1 VAEAAEAVRDR
12 SGAAGASATE
22 ALADRVAR
30 RDPELRRRRGIYATP
45 RPLVLFVVRSL
56 HALLKDRF
64 EKPAGLADPAV
75 RLLDPCAGPMTF
87 LLEAWRLAL
96 AEGES
101 HGIRPA
107 ALLRRHL
114 LPHSRGIEIVPEL
127 VELGHAAVLECLDDH
142 GLRLRDDERPP
153 LELGDALAEPTGA
166 ASALLPALAPLWSDA
181 AGARS
186 SSPIPVVLGN
196 PPYRGHSANRG
207 RWIGELLHGYRLPDG
222 REDDGYYRVDGHG
235 LGERNPKWLQ
245 DDAVKFLRLAQW
257 HVDRAGQG
265 LVAYVLSHNVLD
277 APTFRGVRA
286 SLLRTFEEVYA
297 LDLHGNRRKRE
308 RQPDDRPDGNVFR
321 GVAQGIAVLLLV
333 KRPGLARR
341 VLRADLY
348 GEREA
353 KLQTLLQADIASTPW
368 AELRPQSPSYLWV
381 AGESDGDRRY
391 RRELSL
397 AEIFSVRTTGII
409 TGRDAVLTD
418 LNRGALEARLAA
430 APSEPHAGARRPL
443 TAAELLALRAD
454 GEWQR
459 RIAPLVVR
467 PFDVRQVIYDG
478 RLLARPRQAVMDH
491 MLRGDNLGLV
501 VARQCKEEPGALVTS
516 WLVGHKAVSAY
527 DVNTL
532 FPLFVRCEPG
542 RGGASHHLS
551 NIRPELRNRLSELY
565 GRSADPAEIL
575 AYLYAVL
582 YSPAYR
588 ARYRRLLQ
596 RDFPR
601 IPFPRTA
608 KAFEVMS
615 RFGRELVDLHV
626 LRDERLLRSNVVLRG
641 DVRRPLARN
650 RAEACDYRESEGRVY
665 LAEHGLSFEG
675 LVPEVWR
682 YRIGGHQVLKRW
694 LQARRGRVL
703 QRQDINQFRWAAQAL
718 DLTLA
723 LEAPLAEAYRSVEDD
738 CATVRG

>member
-1 VAEAAEAVRDR
+1 MKSRFDR
-12 SGAAGASATE
+12 
-22 ALADRVAR
+22 
-30 RDPELRRRRGIYATP
+30 
-45 RPLVLFVVRSL
+45 
-56 HALLKDRF
+56 
-64 EKPAGLADPAV
+64 PAGLADEAV
-75 RLLDPCAGPMTF
+75 RLLDPCAGPMNF
-87 LLEAWRLAL
+87 LLEAWRVAL

-101 HGIRPA
+101 RGIAPA

-114 LPHSRGIEIVPEL
+114 LPHSRGIEIVPDL
-127 VELGHAAVLECLDDH
+127 VELGHLAIVECLEH
-142 GLRLRDDERPP
+142 YGLRLGEGERLP
-153 LELGDALAEPTGA
+153 LDLADALAEPAAGA
-166 ASALLPALAPLWSDA
+166 AGSTLLAPLAPRRCDPTGCFPA
-181 AGARS
+181 
-186 SSPIPVVLGN
+186 SPVPVVLGN

-207 RWIGELLHGYRLPDG
+207 RWITDLLHGYRLADG

-277 APTFRGVRA
+277 APTLRGVRA
-286 SLLRTFEEVYA
+286 SLLRTFDEVYA
-297 LDLHGNRRKRE
+297 LDLHGNGRKRE

-353 KLQTLLQADIASTPW
+353 KLQALHQGDVASTVW
-368 AELRPQSPSYLWV
+368 AEVRPQSPSYLWV
-381 AGESDGDRRY
+381 AGESSGERRY

-397 AEIFSVRTTGII
+397 PEIFSVSTTGII

-418 LNRGALEARLAA
+418 LDRGALEARLAA
-430 APSEPHAGARRPL
+430 PRPEPRPGAASASL
-443 TAAELLALRAD
+443 SAAELLALRAD
-454 GEWQR
+454 GDWQR

-467 PFDVRQVIYDG
+467 PFDVRQVIYAHY
-478 RLLARPRQAVMDH
+478 LLARPRQAVMDH

-501 VARQCKEEPGALVTS
+501 VTRQCKEDPGALVTA

-542 RGGASHHLS
+542 AAGDSHYLS
-551 NIRPELRNRLSELY
+551 NIRPELRHRLAELY
-565 GRSADPAEIL
+565 GRSADPGEIL

-608 KAFEVMS
+608 AAFETLS
-615 RFGRELVDLHV
+615 RLGRELIDLHV
-626 LRDERLLRSNVVLRG
+626 LRDERLLRSTVGIRG
-641 DVRRPLARN
+641 DIRRPLAR
-650 RAEACDYRESEGRVY
+650 RRSELCDYREREASVRLG
-665 LAEHGLSFEG
+665 EHGLSFYG
-675 LVPEVWR
+675 LAPEVWH

-703 QRQDINQFRWAAQAL
+703 SRREINQFRWAAQAL

-738 CATVRG
+738 RATVRG

>member
-1 VAEAAEAVRDR
+1 MREAAEV
-12 SGAAGASATE
+12 
-22 ALADRVAR
+22 LADPICGAETLVDLGL
-30 RDPELRRRRGIYATP
+30 RDPDLRRRRGIYATP
-45 RPLVLFVVRSL
+45 RPLVLFVVRSV
-56 HALLKDRF
+56 HALLRDRF
-64 EKPAGLADPAV
+64 ERPAGLADPTV
-75 RLLDPCAGPMTF
+75 RLVDPCAGPMTF

-101 HGIRPA
+101 RGIRPA

-114 LPHSRGIEIVPEL
+114 LPHSRGIEIVPEMAK
-127 VELGHAAVLECLDDH
+127 LGEAAVLECLTRH
-142 GLRLRDDERPP
+142 GVRLRAGERSP
-153 LELGDALAEPTGA
+153 LDLGDALAEPAVGG
-166 ASALLPALAPLWSDA
+166 SLRPGLARLRSDR
-181 AGARS
+181 AGASS
-186 SSPIPVVLGN
+186 SSPVLVVLAN

-207 RWIGELLHGYRLPDG
+207 RWISDLLLGYRLPDG
-222 REDDGYYRVDGHG
+222 REDEGYYQVDGRG

-265 LVAYVLSHNVLD
+265 IVAYVLNHNLLD
-277 APTFRGVRA
+277 APTFRGARA

-308 RQPDDRPDGNVFR
+308 RQADGRPDGNVFC

-333 KRPGLARR
+333 KRPGLSRR
-341 VLRADLY
+341 VLRGDLY
-348 GEREA
+348 GGRET
-353 KLQTLLQADIASTPW
+353 KLQTLREGDLTSTPW
-368 AELRPQSPSYLWV
+368 AELRPQSPSYLFV
-381 AGESDGDRRY
+381 AGTSDGERRY

-418 LNRGALEARLAA
+418 LDRGALEARLAA
-430 APSEPHAGARRPL
+430 APDGLHASDRRSLSAR
-443 TAAELLALRAD
+443 ELQALRAD

-501 VARQCKEEPGALVTS
+501 VARQCKEEPGALVTA

-532 FPLFVRCEPG
+532 FPLFVGCEPG
-542 RGGASHHLS
+542 AAGSSHQLP
-551 NIRPELRNRLSELY
+551 NVRPDLRRRLSALY
-565 GRSADPAEIL
+565 GRCLDPEEIL

-582 YSPAYR
+582 YSPVYR
-588 ARYRRLLQ
+588 ERYRSLLQ

-601 IPFPRTA
+601 IPFPCTA
-608 KAFEVMS
+608 PAFDGMS
-615 RFGRELVDLHV
+615 RLGRELVDLHL
-626 LRDERLLRSNVVLRG
+626 LRDGRLLRPSVALRG
-641 DVRRPLARN
+641 DLGRPLARS
-650 RAEACDYRESEGRVY
+650 RSAFDYRERKACLRLGK
-665 LAEHGLSFEG
+665 HGLAVEG
-675 LVPEVWR
+675 LLPEVWR

-694 LQARRGRVL
+694 LEARRGRVL
-703 QRQDINQFRWAAQAL
+703 SRRDINQFRWAAEAL
-718 DLTLA
+718 GRTLA
-723 LEAPLAEAYRSVEDD
+723 LAAPLAQAYRSVEDD
-738 CATVRG
+738 RATLRG

>member
-1 VAEAAEAVRDR
+1 MREAAEVLADP
-12 SGAAGASATE
+12 GAAAE
-22 ALADRVAR
+22 ALVDLGR
-30 RDPELRRRRGIYATP
+30 RDPGLQRRRGIYATP
-45 RPLVLFVVRSL
+45 RPLVLFVVRSV

-64 EKPAGLADPAV
+64 ARPAGLADPSV
-75 RLLDPCAGPMTF
+75 RLVDPCAGPMSF
-87 LLEAWRLAL
+87 LLDAWHLAL

-101 HGIRPA
+101 RGMPPA

-114 LPHSRGIEIVPEL
+114 LPHSRGIEIVPEMA
-127 VELGHAAVLECLDDH
+127 ELGEAAIRECLARH
-142 GLRLRDDERPP
+142 GVRLREGERFP
-153 LELGDALAEPTGA
+153 LELGDALAEPAA
-166 ASALLPALAPLWSDA
+166 ASPHLPARAPWWCER
-181 AGARS
+181 AGARP
-186 SSPIPVVLGN
+186 SSPIAVVLGN

-207 RWIGELLHGYRLPDG
+207 RWITDLLHGYRLPDG
-222 REDDGYYRVDGHG
+222 REDEGYYRVDGQG
-235 LGERNPKWLQ
+235 LGERNPKWIQ

-265 LVAYVLSHNVLD
+265 IVAYVLNHNLLD

-286 SLLRTFEEVYA
+286 SLGRTFEEVYA

-308 RQPDDRPDGNVFR
+308 RGPDGRPDGNVFR

-333 KRPGLARR
+333 KRLGLPRR

-348 GEREA
+348 GAREA
-353 KLQTLLQADIASTPW
+353 KLQALGESDAASTPW
-368 AELRPQSPSYLWV
+368 AELRPQSPCYLWV
-381 AGESDGDRRY
+381 AGEADGERRY

-418 LNRGALEARLAA
+418 LDREALEARLAA
-430 APSEPHAGARRPL
+430 APAEPRADARRSL
-443 TAAELLALRAD
+443 TAAELQALRAE

-478 RLLARPRQAVMDH
+478 RLLARPRRAVMDH

-532 FPLFVRCEPG
+532 FPLFVGCEPG
-542 RGGASHHLS
+542 EAGGSRYLS
-551 NIRPELRNRLSELY
+551 NVRPALRKRLAELY
-565 GRSADPAEIL
+565 GRCVDPGEVF

-588 ARYRRLLQ
+588 TRYRSLLQ
-596 RDFPR
+596 RDYPR
-601 IPFPRTA
+601 IPFPRTVA
-608 KAFEVMS
+608 AFDGMS
-615 RFGRELVDLHV
+615 RLGRELVDLHT
-626 LRDERLLRSNVVLRG
+626 LRDERLLKPAVTVRG
-641 DVRRPLARN
+641 DTRRPLARS
-650 RAEACDYRESEGRVY
+650 RSALCDYREGEARLDVGP
-665 LAEHGLSFEG
+665 HGLAVEG

-694 LQARRGRVL
+694 LEARRGRAL
-703 QRQDINQFRWAAQAL
+703 GRRDISQFRWAAEAIAR
-718 DLTLA
+718 TLVLA
-723 LEAPLAEAYRSVEDD
+723 APLAEAYRSVEDD
-738 CATVRG
+738 RAALRRRGRPR